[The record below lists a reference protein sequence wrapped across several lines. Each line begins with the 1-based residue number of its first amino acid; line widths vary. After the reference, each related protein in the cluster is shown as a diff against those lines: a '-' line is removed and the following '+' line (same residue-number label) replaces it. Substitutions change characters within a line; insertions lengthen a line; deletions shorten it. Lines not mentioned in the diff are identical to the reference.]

1 MSAILLGRIC
11 RTCLLESSTMHKLLE
26 QGGEQQ
32 LPIEEML
39 HKTIP
44 NFELPVEDLD
54 VCLPVEICEE
64 CLEKLT
70 IAYDFQQMCFASNEK
85 LQNLIQEQ
93 QHHDELEDVIM
104 VAQGDAASDKEDHL
118 DLSGKESLKLEPE
131 DEFVQNA
138 LERLVAAHKEGEE
151 EIHSMDLLDNG
162 EEEKNAE
169 IKLELEAMANRTRED
184 FEDFHNVGEDEDD
197 DDEEFFPQNDHDNDT
212 DNSVNEEEEEQQQQQ
227 PKENQKT
234 RRYKKRRSSCNEAND
249 KVCPHCNKV
258 FQKRNLLTR
267 HMSVHNEDYEF
278 VCDTCQYRFP
288 TAKLLK
294 VHISYKHNRGVT
306 LSLSG
311 GPYPC
316 PDCSM
321 VFQQTRALAAHR
333 VIHAE
338 RDFKCQV
345 CGVNLKTLS
354 AVTRHMNHKHPGVLP
369 YKCELCDQ
377 AFPVESHYK
386 DHLNMHKG
394 YKKHKCEQ
402 CDKSFPNSTAL
413 KDHER
418 SHTGE
423 CPYLCSHCG
432 KSFKTS
438 NILRQHLQRHGEKN
452 FQCPE
457 CPMRFY
463 VKVNLQKHMCTH
475 SKEKPF
481 VCDTCGSSFTRGDS
495 LKAHRFKHTGERP
508 FKCEECNMSFVFKRH
523 LLRHKVTHTG
533 EKKHMCTYCDRAY
546 AASGDLVKHLRTH
559 LGEKTY
565 LCDECPQA
573 FKYHLDLRDHKNQHY
588 KEKHGMTDA
597 AMHVEEV
604 VESIEPEHNS

>member
-11 RTCLLESSTMHKLLE
+11 RTCLLESSTMHKLMDKE
-26 QGGEQQ
+26 GDTQMA
-32 LPIEEML
+32 IEEML
-39 HKTIP
+39 NATIP
-44 NFELPVEDLD
+44 NFDLQLKLEDHD
-54 VCLPVEICEE
+54 ICLPVEICED
-64 CLEKLT
+64 CLDKLT
-70 IAYDFQQMCFASNEK
+70 TAFSFQQMCFASNEK
-85 LQNLIQEQ
+85 LQNLILHQPQHEQEMM
-93 QHHDELEDVIM
+93 EDAIM
-104 VAQGDAASDKEDHL
+104 VAYVDESDKEDHL
-118 DLSGKESLKLEPE
+118 DISDTGGPLKLEPE

-138 LERLVAAHKEGEE
+138 IQRLVGTQLHNENDDREVDGGDHTET
-151 EIHSMDLLDNG
+151 DND
-162 EEEKNAE
+162 N
-169 IKLELEAMANRTRED
+169 IKLESETVGGRACD
-184 FEDFHNVGEDEDD
+184 FEDFHNASD
-197 DDEEFFPQNDHDNDT
+197 DDEEYWPHNENEDSA
-212 DNSVNEEEEEQQQQQ
+212 NSANEVTMEQTK
-227 PKENQKT
+227 PRK
-234 RRYKKRRSSCNEAND
+234 YKKRSSTND
-249 KVCPHCNKV
+249 NGSDIVCPQCSKI
-258 FQKRNLLTR
+258 FKKRTLLKR
-267 HMSVHNEDYEF
+267 HMSVHNEEHQF
-278 VCDTCQYRFP
+278 VCDICQYRF
-288 TAKLLK
+288 ASEKLLK

-316 PDCSM
+316 TGCPM
-321 VFQQTRALAAHR
+321 VFEQARALAAHR

-345 CGVNLKTLS
+345 CDVNLKTMS
-354 AVTRHMNHKHPGVLP
+354 AVTRHMNRKHPGVLP
-369 YKCELCDQ
+369 YKCEICDQ
-377 AFPVESHYK
+377 AFAVESHFK
-386 DHLNMHKG
+386 DHLNRHKG
-394 YKKHKCEQ
+394 LKKFKCEA

-423 CPYLCSHCG
+423 SPYLCSHCG

-523 LLRHKVTHTG
+523 LLRHKITHTG

-588 KEKHGMTDA
+588 REKHGISATMQ
-597 AMHVEEV
+597 VEET
-604 VESIEPEHNS
+604 EPGQN